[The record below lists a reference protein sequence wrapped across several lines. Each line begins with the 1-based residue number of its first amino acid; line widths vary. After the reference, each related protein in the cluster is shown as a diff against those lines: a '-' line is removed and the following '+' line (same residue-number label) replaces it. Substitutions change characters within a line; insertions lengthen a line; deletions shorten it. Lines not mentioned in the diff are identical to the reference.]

1 MPKNDKEQPVE
12 PTGKTVSNKHSMVN
26 TLAFIAAVAAIAIA
40 GYSMRS
46 NQQIQNYL
54 MEDNKKLA
62 AQLNLIQQN
71 QTDTD
76 KDLKSAQTNFQNT
89 LDRLASLNQQ
99 VQTTLNQNNFK
110 QEDWLLLKARYYIQL
125 AQINAHW
132 STDYNSAIALLV
144 QADEVLKQL
153 NETKVFEI
161 RQSLAKE
168 MSQLKA
174 IPSLDMAGVLSQLD
188 AAQVSVDGLSIQ
200 STSSE
205 NAEEK
210 VTNNSTQ
217 VSGWR
222 YRLQNSLDL
231 LGKLVVIRR
240 DNEEIKPLLSPL
252 YEALLKE
259 NIRLDL
265 QEAQWAV
272 LNKNSAVY
280 EMVLKQ
286 AIDNLKRTFNPNSQN
301 TSALLNQLDQ
311 LQQIHLTQE
320 QPEIGAALPIINQL
334 IDSKELLSKPK
345 SDKEQGDKQS

>member
-1 MPKNDKEQPVE
+1 MPKIDKEQPVE
-12 PTGKTVSNKHSMVN
+12 ATGKEVPNKNSLVN
-26 TLAFIAAVAAIAIA
+26 TLAFIAAAAAIAIA
-40 GYSMRS
+40 GYSMHS
-46 NQQIQNYL
+46 NQQIQNNL
-54 MEDNKKLA
+54 VEDNKKLA
-62 AQLNLIQQN
+62 AQLKQIQQD
-71 QTDTD
+71 QTDTN
-76 KDLKSAQTNFQNT
+76 KDLKSAQTSFQT
-89 LDRLASLNQQ
+89 TVDGLATLNQQ
-99 VQTTLNQNNFK
+99 VQTTLNQNHFK
-110 QEDWLLLKARYYIQL
+110 QDDWLLLKARYYIQL

-132 STDYNSAIALLV
+132 SSDYNSAIALLV

-168 MSQLKA
+168 MAQLKA
-174 IPSLDMAGVLSQLD
+174 IPNLDIAGVLSQLD

-200 STSSE
+200 SSSSE
-205 NAEEK
+205 NTEEK

-222 YRLQNSLDL
+222 YHLQNSLDL

-311 LQQIHLTQE
+311 LRQIQLTQE

-334 IDSKELLSKPK
+334 IESKEVLSKPK
-345 SDKEQGDKQS
+345 SDKEPGDKQS